1 MRLPGKVAIV
11 TGGGSGIGEA
21 TAMLFGREGARVVVA
36 DIRGEA
42 AERTA
47 RLIQNA
53 GGAACAIP
61 ADVTKAH
68 DVERMV
74 QGAVQGYGRLDILVN
89 NAGTGIR
96 GDVLDLSEDDWDR
109 VMDAN
114 LKGVFFGCKYAI
126 PAMIKSGGGA
136 IVNTASIYAVVGGS
150 LSCVYP
156 ATKAGVVA
164 FSKHTA
170 LRYARHNI
178 RVNCVCPGHTDT
190 PLIQGLLGDPEARKE
205 LLKSY
210 PLGRLGRP
218 MDVAYAMLF
227 LASDEAAF
235 ITGTELLV
243 DGGYTAQ

>member
-1 MRLPGKVAIV
+1 MRLQGKVAVV

-21 TAMLFGREGARVVVA
+21 TAVLFGREGARVVVA

-42 AERTA
+42 AESTA
-47 RLIQNA
+47 SIIRKA
-53 GGAACAIP
+53 DGVACAAP
-61 ADVTKAH
+61 ADVTKAN

-74 QGAVQGYGRLDILVN
+74 QTAVQRYGRLDILVN
-89 NAGTGIR
+89 NAGGGSR

-109 VMDAN
+109 AMDAN
-114 LKGVFFGCKYAI
+114 LKGVFLGCKYAI
-126 PAMIKSGGGA
+126 PEMIKGEGGA
-136 IVNTASIYAVVGGS
+136 IVNTASIYALVGGS

-156 ATKAGVVA
+156 AAKAGVVA
-164 FSKHTA
+164 FSKNTA
-170 LRYARHNI
+170 LRYACHNI

-190 PLIQGLLGDPEARKE
+190 PLIQKLLGDPNAKKE

-210 PLGRLGRP
+210 PLGRLARP